1 MAQIIPISKALTLLV
16 LSLILSPPSV
26 TAEGGSP
33 SASYAAALIVVPTL
47 TLFLLAAYIAYCIR
61 RFGSGC
67 LGAATYGHRDAV
79 VDAAEKW
86 LPAVAV
92 EALPSIQFSE
102 ITMRKLGHI
111 ELECAVCL
119 IEFKDD
125 DILSL
130 LPDCCH
136 VFHSDCIKPW
146 LASHVTC
153 PICRANLEK
162 ASNSTALD
170 RISRAPLNPPDHHPT
185 VEIEGSPISTTNPV
199 CTRGDVRSHS
209 AGELVVH
216 VAENTTRTM
225 PEETC
230 PKSNYRESNS
240 KSNRWNCFS
249 TAPLLDGIV
258 DNSIFIPIVPID

>member
-1 MAQIIPISKALTLLV
+1 MAQIIPMTKELTLLV
-16 LSLILSPPSV
+16 LSLILSPPFV
-26 TAEGGSP
+26 NAEGGSP
-33 SASYAAALIVVPTL
+33 SASCAAALIVVPTL
-47 TLFLLAAYIAYCIR
+47 MLFLLAAYIR

-92 EALPSIQFSE
+92 EALPSIQLSE

-153 PICRANLEK
+153 PVCRANLEK
-162 ASNSTALD
+162 VSGATKSTVLD
-170 RISRAPLNPPDHHPT
+170 RISRTLLNPSDHHPT
-185 VEIEGSPISTTNPV
+185 VEIEGSSIPTTSPV
-199 CTRGDVRSHS
+199 CTRGNVRSHS
-209 AGELVVH
+209 TGELVVH
-216 VAENTTRTM
+216 VAEDTTRAM
-225 PEETC
+225 PKETC
-230 PKSNYRESNS
+230 PKRTM
-240 KSNRWNCFS
+240 RH
-249 TAPLLDGIV
+249 
-258 DNSIFIPIVPID
+258 